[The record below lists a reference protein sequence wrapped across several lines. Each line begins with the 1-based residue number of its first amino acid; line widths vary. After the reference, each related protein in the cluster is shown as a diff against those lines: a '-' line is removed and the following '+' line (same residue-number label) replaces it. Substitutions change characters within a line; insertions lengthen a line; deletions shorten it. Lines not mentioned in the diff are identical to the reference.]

1 MEQENTDNTQK
12 NDKEKKV
19 VLFLWIIP
27 LLLLILLTG
36 ITLIGVY
43 LVEKHCSSL
52 TSQMIGLGTL
62 VTAMVAILLLVGI
75 LRVYYSIRYLQI
87 PAWRWIA
94 RGFKGEPGYPHLPWL
109 RKSEIAK
116 AKSVINKRQRAC
128 MWLGNICSVV
138 GTILIINGVV
148 WRWIF
153 IIRGERNVGRLPHK
167 LLLAGVFILIAV
179 SVLSG
184 SVCQLVRTMGQKR
197 IRDIHE

>member
-43 LVEKHCSSL
+43 LVEKYCSSL

-62 VTAMVAILLLVGI
+62 VTVMVAILLLVGI

-94 RGFKGEPGYPHLPWL
+94 RGFKGEPDYPHLPWL

-116 AKSVINKRQRAC
+116 AKTMMNKRQRAC
-128 MWLGNICSVV
+128 MWLGNICSAV
-138 GTILIINGVV
+138 GTILILIGVV

-153 IIRGERNVGRLPHK
+153 TIRGDRTVGSIPSK
-167 LLLAGVFILIAV
+167 VFWVGAITFFAGLCIIKI
-179 SVLSG
+179 
-184 SVCQLVRTMGQKR
+184 VCQRVITIGQKR

>member
-1 MEQENTDNTQK
+1 MDTKSTNDN
-12 NDKEKKV
+12 EKQCKPTRP

-43 LVEKHCSSL
+43 LVEKYCSSL

-62 VTAMVAILLLVGI
+62 VTVMVAILLLVGI
-75 LRVYYSIRYLQI
+75 LRVYYSIRYMQI

-94 RGFKGEPGYPHLPWL
+94 CGFKGEPGYPHLPWL

-116 AKSVINKRQRAC
+116 AKSMINKRQRAC

-153 IIRGERNVGRLPHK
+153 RIRGDRNVGRIPFK
-167 LLLAGVFILIAV
+167 LLLAGAFILIAV

-184 SVCQLVRTMGQKR
+184 SVGQLVRTMGQKK
-197 IRDIHE
+197 DKGHP

>member
-43 LVEKHCSSL
+43 LVEKYCSSL

-62 VTAMVAILLLVGI
+62 VTVMVAILLLVGI

-87 PAWRWIA
+87 PAWRWI
-94 RGFKGEPGYPHLPWL
+94 F
-109 RKSEIAK
+109 
-116 AKSVINKRQRAC
+116 
-128 MWLGNICSVV
+128 
-138 GTILIINGVV
+138 T
-148 WRWIF
+148 
-153 IIRGERNVGRLPHK
+153 IRGERNVGRIPFK
-167 LLLAGVFILIAV
+167 LLLAGAFILIAV